1 MERAGSDLAVHLRG
15 IKTNF
20 TYNDLVSSHAILK
33 SQNIVNFNKQVK
45 TKV

>member
-15 IKTNF
+15 IKTKF